1 MDLNMN
7 SPIYL
12 DNNATTKVDDRV
24 LDAMLPYFSQN
35 YGNASSKLHEFGWV
49 AEAAVEKARKQVA
62 GMIGAEP
69 SEIIF
74 TSGATE
80 GANAAIKGIFKAY
93 QNKGRHIITVS
104 TEHKAVLDT
113 CEYLKEYEGAEITY
127 LNVDKEGLIDPD
139 ELRAAIKQST
149 ILISVMAANN
159 ETGVIQPLEEIA
171 SIAREHK
178 IIFFSDATQYA
189 GKVQMDVNEL
199 GIDGFC
205 LSAHKFY
212 GPKGIGAMYLRR
224 KDPRV
229 NMVSLL
235 HGGSQENHRRAGTL
249 NVPLIVGLGKACE
262 IAQKEMWD
270 NNMEVSKLRAYFE
283 HQVLEIDGL
292 RINGSTKHRLY
303 NTSNITFPSTVN
315 IKALLSKFAFSSGSA
330 CASGTN
336 EPSHVLKAM
345 QINEEDIKNSYR
357 FSFGKYNTLDEVKLL
372 IRSVLSSF

>member
-1 MDLNMN
+1 MAET
-7 SPIYL
+7 IYF
-12 DNNATTKVDDRV
+12 DNNATTRVDDRV
-24 LDAMLPYFSQN
+24 LEIMLPYFSRN
-35 YGNASSKLHEFGWV
+35 YGNASSKLHEFGWI

-62 GMIGAEP
+62 ELIGAEP

-80 GANAAIKGIFKAY
+80 AANTAIKGIFTAY
-93 QNKGRHIITVS
+93 RSKGNHIITVS

-113 CEYLKEYEGAEITY
+113 CNYLEEFEGAEVTY
-127 LNVDKEGLIDPD
+127 LNVDKEGIIDTD
-139 ELRAAIKQST
+139 ELKQAIRPET

-159 ETGVIQPLEEIA
+159 ETGVIQPIEKISA
-171 SIAREHK
+171 IARDHK

-199 GIDGFC
+199 GIDCLC

-212 GPKGIGAMYLRR
+212 GPKGIGALYLRR

-235 HGGSQENHRRAGTL
+235 HGGSQENKHRAGTL
-249 NVPLIVGLGKACE
+249 NVPLIAGLGKACE

-283 HQVLEIDGL
+283 HQILEIEGL
-292 RINGSTKHRLY
+292 RINGTTRDRLY
-303 NTSNITFPSTVN
+303 NTSNITFPSSVN
-315 IKALLSKFAFSSGSA
+315 IRPLLSRFAFSSGSA
-330 CASGTN
+330 CTTGTN

-345 QINEEDIKNSYR
+345 QIEEGEIRNSYR
-357 FSFGKYNTLDEVKLL
+357 FSFGKYNSLDEVKLFL
-372 IRSVLSSF
+372 KALFA